1 MNKKAIFLG
10 ECMIELNGDI
20 SSLDKSAANIKVNF
34 GGDTYNSAVY
44 FSRLAN
50 KKISTFFSTALS
62 NDTFSEKMIE
72 RFKKEKIKCNFIRTD
87 GKNPPGLYSIEINKK
102 GERSFSYWRNESPSK
117 FIFEGQK
124 GKELIK
130 QIKNVSIFYYSG
142 ISAGILDPRQKK
154 QLIEIGSTAN
164 ISAFD
169 FNFRSQL
176 HSDKAKNQELFKKIN
191 NNIDVHFISYDDIK
205 ELFGIKKPY
214 EIFQI
219 LDKKNLIIVRYKNS
233 FIYKNRSTEIKDI
246 KVPHGEVVD
255 MTAAGDSFNGSF
267 LALMHN
273 DNNIPI
279 EEKILKA
286 HLVTSEVIKH
296 KGAIIEKD
304 YMPKTNI

>member
-20 SSLDKSAANIKVNF
+20 SSLDKSAANIKINF

-72 RFKKEKIKCNFIRTD
+72 RFKNEKIKCNFIRTD

-176 HSDKAKNQELFKKIN
+176 HSDKSKN
-191 NNIDVHFISYDDIK
+191 
-205 ELFGIKKPY
+205 
-214 EIFQI
+214 
-219 LDKKNLIIVRYKNS
+219 
-233 FIYKNRSTEIKDI
+233 
-246 KVPHGEVVD
+246 
-255 MTAAGDSFNGSF
+255 
-267 LALMHN
+267 
-273 DNNIPI
+273 
-279 EEKILKA
+279 
-286 HLVTSEVIKH
+286 
-296 KGAIIEKD
+296 
-304 YMPKTNI
+304 